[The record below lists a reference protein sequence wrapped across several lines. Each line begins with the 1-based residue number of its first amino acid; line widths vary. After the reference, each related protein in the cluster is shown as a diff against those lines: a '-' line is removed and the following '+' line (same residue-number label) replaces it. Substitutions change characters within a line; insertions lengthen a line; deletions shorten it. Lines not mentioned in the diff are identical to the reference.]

1 MSTTNEIS
9 QFRETLKDLRE
20 KMLKMLKM
28 CEGRDFKQNEALE
41 ILNDSLINL
50 IDIKSLNRQIQGV
63 NKTKILNKSLY

>member
-1 MSTTNEIS
+1 MSTITNEIP

-28 CEGRDFKQNEALE
+28 CEGRDFKQSEALE

-50 IDIKSLNRQIQGV
+50 IDTKSLNRQIQGV
-63 NKTKILNKSLY
+63 IKSK